1 MRLPPQCP
9 ATRPGVALSAA
20 AAETSR
26 PLPAREVPEGSASRG
41 IPPPTRGSVSPSLR
55 ADLQSPLRALLCLR
69 PGAGQKS
76 TAYSAG
82 GEVAICHLLRGQQA
96 APMAVYSSSVG
107 RLAPL
112 TMEVSG
118 EGRKRETLSDRGGCA
133 PASARTGSDHPRA
146 SQPMGVVVI

>member
-1 MRLPPQCP
+1 
-9 ATRPGVALSAA
+9 
-20 AAETSR
+20 
-26 PLPAREVPEGSASRG
+26 
-41 IPPPTRGSVSPSLR
+41 
-55 ADLQSPLRALLCLR
+55 
-69 PGAGQKS
+69 
-76 TAYSAG
+76 
-82 GEVAICHLLRGQQA
+82 
-96 APMAVYSSSVG
+96 MAVYSSSVG